1 MRKMS
6 RNPSAKSL
14 LQNKISNSKGS
25 FNPHTGKLAEE
36 ERGYDP
42 KEQQKKAAR
51 EAKAA
56 KAARQA
62 EKSASFSALR
72 SGGQP
77 VEVVQDTG
85 LVSSIRDYRKQ
96 RAKKVKTPVKGTIG
110 RKYDPEKGFTVQG
123 LTVRPERS
131 NAKDEKTRLYRTHD
145 NLLSAE
151 EIRKKYSYVAQDKEL
166 DYRTMRRAV
175 NNGMRAVGKT
185 LDTAKG
191 DYAELQRVGKLQAQL
206 QGRLRSAG
214 FTAGFFNSTG
224 GNVARIAAKGIKNEQ
239 ARKNWMDT
247 LNQLK
252 ETQEAHPTAGT
263 LGAAAG
269 EIAKYESLGKV
280 AEGLFLKGAS
290 ALGGRMAASTAPDIA
305 QKAAAKILLNPKN
318 AKAARVAA
326 GLLGQQAADTVVNTP
341 MTIAAGM
348 ADGKS
353 RKEIAKD
360 VGKQEAMDAAFN
372 MGLAALGAG
381 AKKAGQVFEQA
392 KAQRAQKAQNRFANT
407 VLENYGITDI
417 YSSSNV
423 VNGIVGKIKDTFL
436 STADNVRPILN
447 EETGLNIEVWKRGID
462 ETFRKGRYY
471 PALSD
476 EMKIAKIASVEHL
489 PELIRTGTVRAAE
502 KENFKNAASKTSFVY
517 LKNEIEID
525 GKEYLVT
532 MDIKKLSDN
541 SNRFYIHDIKIKEAT
556 SAQRDSIR
564 TGSPPSSGN
573 QLVAPMDSIPKAA
586 EGVKG
591 TDAAGEGIKKENV
604 LPGDVTSPSVTPE
617 NATAQFSANTVPKA
631 AEDVKGT
638 DAAGATANTARE
650 ETIQAAAQSM
660 AENRNVLAEKMT
672 PEEVKQLEE
681 RYFQLQNK
689 DWRKKELQRIANEA
703 NYELKDVTKA
713 NADFDREMN
722 EIGKIMAQQEAMQTK
737 ADLIAKARAD
747 IRDSFGITDEEGEKQ
762 IGEILQKAAQ
772 EGNLSKKERR
782 HLLALVEEKSR
793 KNTADE
799 VSAIFQRLRQTELL
813 IDTDTAAD
821 IAEIHKQRGQLKGKL
836 AKASIKRDGNISEVY
851 AGLSR
856 EFPFYF
862 PRSIESTT
870 GQFKQIYKIATAS
883 ELLQKGEKQQTRE
896 TLQRIL
902 QNLTDGMD
910 VHEAYKEITLA
921 DMDDFISNLAGQV
934 DYARASAEQVQG
946 WHKERYRLQKEL
958 EKENLEWKALNAE
971 LTQDEETLLQNAID
985 GKISAEGLKRLT
997 GDRYGMLEQRYESG
1011 KALADMD
1018 KKIGEYKQ
1026 FLSERRQRKAADAVG
1041 EITLATD
1048 GKKGW
1053 KDKALGLQYATETQE
1068 RNLYDIAPDRE
1079 TADRVI
1085 DTIFAPIH
1093 ENERKRVLMVND
1105 YAKKLNALGID
1116 TRKNISIQL
1125 PDVAES
1131 KISESTLIHWLGE
1144 KRYDLQEMKAE
1155 FGKSKAYRELAEQ
1168 IRRVENS
1175 LSEEQLGRI
1184 NKGIAELQQI
1194 LKEMWPMLNEA
1205 RIQEGYDPIGWIPN
1219 YFPHAKL
1226 NDPKDPLQK
1235 TASLFGID
1243 LTDMEL
1249 PMDIAGRTEDFK
1261 PRTQWSGNVL
1271 QRKGKATD
1279 YDAFRIFDQYI
1290 EGASNIIYH
1299 TEDIGNV
1306 RALSDHMRYSFS
1318 EESVRKQID
1327 EIYKNKSLSI
1337 EDRNKK
1343 IAEIYKQN
1351 AKNHK
1356 LQNYVQ
1362 NLDEYANQLAGK
1374 KSKLDRAA
1382 EALLGRKFYKAVTG
1396 ISNRVSGNMV
1406 AGNIGSALTNIIP
1419 ITQGLGRTRTTSQ
1432 LKGLGEALLYMKNGE
1447 MDDLTR
1453 MSTFLATR
1461 GGTERT
1467 YKNWL
1472 QRLETKGGKANPLQ
1486 WMEAADTFATQAVWR
1501 ARYHN
1506 NLKDGM
1512 GELAAIKEA
1521 DTFARNLFGGRSKGS
1536 MPTIFNSK
1544 VLKPLTM
1551 FQLEVNNQYRNL
1563 IKDIPHEEKTIY
1575 RKMRSYMGIVIGA
1588 YMFNDAYEKIT
1599 GRRSAFDP
1607 FGMANEA
1614 YGDATGE
1621 GMRNTWDILGDAIK
1635 GDGVQLTEKRE
1646 KKIPSAVIQGV
1657 TDELAD
1663 NTPFVGGLFFDGG
1676 RIPLKSA
1683 VPHPV
1688 KGAMHFADAMR
1699 GEERW
1704 GKALQEA
1711 NKEAISPLATYMMLP
1726 IAGGQVRKTV
1736 KGLDLM
1742 REGGS
1747 YTQTNKGEK
1756 LQFAVD
1762 QDKKTNWLQAALFG
1776 KWAVPEAQAHM
1787 EKNRTLSEKS
1797 TETYEKLR
1805 QAGAKNTT
1813 AFESI
1818 NKMNRE
1824 DKGRDKRRAIRSAPL
1839 SAEQKAILYRSI
1851 LSDKQK
1857 DKEILDYFSW
1867 TNSMGEVADYLMRAA
1882 DYKDNAAKKAAL
1894 QDAKISDDEKE
1905 YIYME
1910 KFVQKDSKEKERSKI
1925 RTLREAG
1932 IGMNDYLRIRM
1943 EYGQLYNEKG
1953 MKGKE
1958 KQYALVDLMN
1968 ELGLTAAQQAKVK
1981 ELFLFG
1987 GGYTTKW
1994 KI

>member
-1 MRKMS
+1 MTESERLRKEM
-6 RNPSAKSL
+6 
-14 LQNKISNSKGS
+14 
-25 FNPHTGKLAEE
+25 E
-36 ERGYDP
+36 ERGLLGTTG
-42 KEQQKKAAR
+42 KKVIVSAAQKKINERKGGTAKSRSAGSASASRATSKTTNSAKHVPDTNLFRGMQLTRPTAR
-51 EAKAA
+51 KTIAPAMGKDSAVLQRAKALSANKGLSGKEREKQIGQAQKELGRIRDKNLLASFLGNKEAKARISQVTKLQGELSKQQKRTA
-56 KAARQA
+56 FGAGFGQAAG
-62 EKSASFSALR
+62 LDIY
-72 SGGQP
+72 
-77 VEVVQDTG
+77 DTA
-85 LVSSIRDYRKQ
+85 VKKI
-96 RAKKVKTPVKGTIG
+96 AKKTGNT
-110 RKYDPEKGFTVQG
+110 
-123 LTVRPERS
+123 
-131 NAKDEKTRLYRTHD
+131 A
-145 NLLSAE
+145 LSKQMA
-151 EIRKKYSYVAQDKEL
+151 AQDKVRQEVKTANKKSYGRGEL
-166 DYRTMRRAV
+166 AGELTQAGILYGTAGAAAEKAALKGV
-175 NNGMRAVGKT
+175 GKLTGGKT
-185 LDTAKG
+185 L
-191 DYAELQRVGKLQAQL
+191 GK
-206 QGRLRSAG
+206 
-214 FTAGFFNSTG
+214 
-224 GNVARIAAKGIKNEQ
+224 
-239 ARKNWMDT
+239 
-247 LNQLK
+247 
-252 ETQEAHPTAGT
+252 AGT
-263 LGAAAG
+263 FAT
-269 EIAKYESLGKV
+269 
-280 AEGLFLKGAS
+280 
-290 ALGGRMAASTAPDIA
+290 RM
-305 QKAAAKILLNPKN
+305 
-318 AKAARVAA
+318 
-326 GLLGQQAADTVVNTP
+326 LGQQAADTAVNTP

-372 MGLAALGAG
+372 VGLGAIGAG
-381 AKKAGQVFEQA
+381 AKKAGQAFK
-392 KAQRAQKAQNRFANT
+392 KASKK
-407 VLENYGITDI
+407 G
-417 YSSSNV
+417 
-423 VNGIVGKIKDTFL
+423 
-436 STADNVRPILN
+436 PIA
-447 EETGLNIEVWKRGID
+447 GID
-462 ETFRKGRYY
+462 FEKMGYKM
-471 PALSD
+471 ADVDDGIL
-476 EMKIAKIASVEHL
+476 EHM
-489 PELIRTGTVRAAE
+489 E
-502 KENFKNAASKTSFVY
+502 Y
-517 LKNEIEID
+517 LKNNPTDKKID
-525 GKEYLVT
+525 YALSPVNERMAKDVSNLVGF
-532 MDIKKLSDN
+532 DISGYGNNLKPNAFDHVNKRHGADGIHDKSMANPKDIAKVQYILDNYDDVALDKKRAAGFTDSNGKLSQKVVFKKRIN
-541 SNRFYIHDIKIKEAT
+541 GTYYVVEAVPNT
-556 SAQRDSIR
+556 KKKRMEVIGTFMQK
-564 TGSPPSSGN
+564 
-573 QLVAPMDSIPKAA
+573 PK
-586 EGVKG
+586 
-591 TDAAGEGIKKENV
+591 TKKENV
-604 LPGDVTSPSVTPE
+604 LPGDVTSPSVTSK
-617 NATAQFSANTVPKA
+617 NATAQFSIDTIPKA

-660 AENRNVLAEKMT
+660 AENRNVLAKKMT

-689 DWRKKELQRIANEA
+689 DWRTKELQRIADEA

-722 EIGKIMAQQEAMQTK
+722 EIGRTLAQQEAMQTK

-821 IAEIHKQRGQLKGKL
+821 IAQIHKQRGQLKGKL
-836 AKASIKRDGNISEVY
+836 AKAFIKRDGNISEVY
-851 AGLSR
+851 AGLSK

-883 ELLQKGEKQQTRE
+883 EFLQKGEKQQTRE

-946 WHKERYRLQKEL
+946 WHNERYRLQKEL

-985 GKISAEGLKRLT
+985 GKISAEGLKRFT

-1018 KKIGEYKQ
+1018 KKIGGYKQ

-1085 DTIFAPIH
+1085 DAIFAPIH

-1144 KRYDLQEMKAE
+1144 KEFDLQEMKAE
-1155 FGKSKAYRELAEQ
+1155 FGESKAYRELAEQ
-1168 IRRVENS
+1168 IRRVKES
-1175 LSEEQLGRI
+1175 LWPEQLERI
-1184 NKGIAELQQI
+1184 NKGIAELRQ
-1194 LKEMWPMLNEA
+1194 LLEEMWPMLNEA
-1205 RIQEGYDPIGWIPN
+1205 RIKEGYDPIGYIPN

-1243 LTDMEL
+1243 LTDSEL

-1261 PRTQWSGNVL
+1261 PRTPWSGNVL

-1279 YDAFRIFDQYI
+1279 YDALRIFDQYI
-1290 EGASNIIYH
+1290 EGTSNIIYH
-1299 TEDIGNV
+1299 TDDISNV
-1306 RALSDHMRYSFS
+1306 RALSDYMRYSFS

-1337 EDRNKK
+1337 EDRDKK

-1351 AKNHK
+1351 AENHK

-1374 KSKLDRAA
+1374 KSSIDRAA
-1382 EALLGRKFYKAVTG
+1382 EKNIFGRKFYKAVNAVE
-1396 ISNRVSGNMV
+1396 NRVAGNMV

-1447 MDDLTR
+1447 MDELTKR
-1453 MSTFLATR
+1453 STFLATR

-1635 GDGVQLTEKRE
+1635 GDGVQLTEQRE

-1704 GKALQEA
+1704 GKALQEI

-1726 IAGGQVRKTV
+1726 IAGGQVNKTM
-1736 KGLDLM
+1736 KGLNMM
-1742 REGGS
+1742 RKGGS
-1747 YTQTNKGEK
+1747 YTQTNEGER

-1762 QDKKTNWLQAALFG
+1762 KDKKTNWAQALLFG
-1776 KWAVPEAQAHM
+1776 KWATDGGKAYMKDKGMMLGAKQ
-1787 EKNRTLSEKS
+1787 
-1797 TETYEKLR
+1797 TETYKKLVA
-1805 QAGAKNTT
+1805 AGAKNTL
-1813 AFESI
+1813 AFDEV
-1818 NKMNRE
+1818 NHV
-1824 DKGRDKRRAIRSAPL
+1824 RSAEKTSSKMTVL
-1839 SAEQKAILYRSI
+1839 RASLLNEEQKGILYYDMVAGDKEREVLDHFKDSGNRWRLAECMSRMSEFEQTAPKRETLKNAA
-1851 LSDKQK
+1851 LSD
-1857 DKEILDYFSW
+1857 E
-1867 TNSMGEVADYLMRAA
+1867 
-1882 DYKDNAAKKAAL
+1882 
-1894 QDAKISDDEKE
+1894 EKE
-1905 YIYME
+1905 YLYLYKIVY
-1910 KFVQKDSKEKERSKI
+1910 KDSREKEQGRI
-1925 RTLREAG
+1925 RTLRDAG
-1932 IGMNDYLRIRM
+1932 IGMNDYLKIRTK
-1943 EYGQLYNEKG
+1943 YGELYDYKDAEARMRQWLQEEGFSWQEQSVIKEQFIFWGMHPKKYKG
-1953 MKGKE
+1953 
-1958 KQYALVDLMN
+1958 
-1968 ELGLTAAQQAKVK
+1968 
-1981 ELFLFG
+1981 
-1987 GGYTTKW
+1987 
-1994 KI
+1994 

>member
-1 MRKMS
+1 MTESERLRKEM
-6 RNPSAKSL
+6 
-14 LQNKISNSKGS
+14 
-25 FNPHTGKLAEE
+25 E
-36 ERGYDP
+36 ERGLLGTTG
-42 KEQQKKAAR
+42 KKVIVSAAQKKINERKGGTAKSRSAGSSSTGTAR
-51 EAKAA
+51 SRRDEIV
-56 KAARQA
+56 R
-62 EKSASFSALR
+62 
-72 SGGQP
+72 
-77 VEVVQDTG
+77 DTG

-96 RAKKVKTPVKGTIG
+96 QAKKVKTPVKGKIG

-131 NAKDEKTRLYRTHD
+131 NAKNEKTRLYQTYD
-145 NLLSAE
+145 NLLDE
-151 EIRKKYSYVAQDKEL
+151 KEIRKKYNYALKDKNTDE
-166 DYRTMRRAV
+166 
-175 NNGMRAVGKT
+175 K
-185 LDTAKG
+185 AKG
-191 DYAELQRVGKLQAQL
+191 LAVRALLSLPGADYAEVQRLSKLKMQREAK
-206 QGRLRSAG
+206 RSSAG
-214 FTAGFFNSTG
+214 FAAGFVNSTG
-224 GNVARIAAKGIKNEQ
+224 GNVAKIAAKGIKNEQ

-247 LNQLK
+247 LNQMQ
-252 ETQEAHPTAGT
+252 ETQAAHPTAGT
-263 LGAAAG
+263 LGAITGEFAKAGAGYMTIGKAA
-269 EIAKYESLGKV
+269 EEAT
-280 AEGLFLKGAS
+280 LKGAS
-290 ALGGRMAASTAPDIA
+290 ALGRKMTASTAPDIA

-326 GLLGQQAADTVVNTP
+326 GLLGQQAADTMVNTP

-360 VGKQEAMDAAFN
+360 IGKQEATDAAFN

-381 AKKAGQVFEQA
+381 AKKVGE
-392 KAQRAQKAQNRFANT
+392 
-407 VLENYGITDI
+407 VLEPRLATKRIPKQIEKSMTGKMKPNEYIELGKTPEILKKYGMIEGEMLMPQGVVPKVAYPAEYRQALAKGTGMSENQIKKIQGHDLGFEVIRQIPEKMRNPMAILKSNTQEGSIVVLTDMVDKYNQPI
-417 YSSSNV
+417 IVPIKVAKDGTTEIGNV
-423 VNGIVGKIKDTFL
+423 VPSMYG
-436 STADNVRPILN
+436 
-447 EETGLNIEVWKRGID
+447 
-462 ETFRKGRYY
+462 RKGFCSFMEEQEKKGNILFMDKERIRNSS
-471 PALSD
+471 LNSG
-476 EMKIAKIASVEHL
+476 VQF
-489 PELIRTGTVRAAE
+489 PES
-502 KENFKNAASKTSFVY
+502 FNADA
-517 LKNEIEID
+517 D
-525 GKEYLVT
+525 
-532 MDIKKLSDN
+532 
-541 SNRFYIHDIKIKEAT
+541 
-556 SAQRDSIR
+556 
-564 TGSPPSSGN
+564 
-573 QLVAPMDSIPKAA
+573 PM
-586 EGVKG
+586 
-591 TDAAGEGIKKENV
+591 
-604 LPGDVTSPSVTPE
+604 L
-617 NATAQFSANTVPKA
+617 QA
-631 AEDVKGT
+631 AEDVKGA

-689 DWRKKELQRIANEA
+689 DWRTKELQRIADEA

-722 EIGKIMAQQEAMQTK
+722 EIGRTLAQQEAMQTK

-747 IRDSFGITDEEGEKQ
+747 IRNSFGITDEEGEKQ

-821 IAEIHKQRGQLKGKL
+821 IAQIHKQRGQLKEKL

-851 AGLSR
+851 AGLSK

-946 WHKERYRLQKEL
+946 WHNERYRLQKEL

-985 GKISAEGLKRLT
+985 GKISAEGLKRFT

-1011 KALADMD
+1011 KALAEMD
-1018 KKIGEYKQ
+1018 KKIGGYKK

-1068 RNLYDIAPDRE
+1068 RNL
-1079 TADRVI
+1079 ADRVI

-1093 ENERKRVLMVND
+1093 ENERKRVLMIND

-1116 TRKNISIQL
+1116 TRKNIPIQL

-1131 KISESTLIHWLGE
+1131 KTSESTLIHWLGE
-1144 KRYDLQEMKAE
+1144 KEFDLQEMKAE
-1155 FGKSKAYRELAEQ
+1155 FGKSKAYQELAEQ
-1168 IRRVENS
+1168 IGMVKES
-1175 LSEEQLGRI
+1175 LRPEQMERI
-1184 NKGIAELQQI
+1184 NKGIAELRQ
-1194 LKEMWPMLNEA
+1194 LYKELWPMLNEA
-1205 RIQEGYDPIGWIPN
+1205 RIKEGYDPIGYIQN
-1219 YFPHAKL
+1219 YFPHAKF

-1243 LTDMEL
+1243 LTDSEL

-1279 YDAFRIFDQYI
+1279 YDALRIFDQYI
-1290 EGASNIIYH
+1290 EGVSNIVHH

-1306 RALSDHMRYSFS
+1306 RALSDYMRYSFS
-1318 EESVRKQID
+1318 EESVKKQID
-1327 EIYKNKSLSI
+1327 AIYKNKSLSI
-1337 EDRNKK
+1337 EERNKE

-1351 AKNHK
+1351 AENHK

-1362 NLDEYANQLAGK
+1362 NLDEYANLLAGK
-1374 KSKLDRAA
+1374 KSSIDRSV
-1382 EALLGRKFYKAVTG
+1382 EKTLLGRKYYKAVTG
-1396 ISNRVSGNMV
+1396 ISNRVAGNMV

-1447 MDDLTR
+1447 MDELTKR
-1453 MSTFLATR
+1453 SSFLATR

-1472 QRLETKGGKANPLQ
+1472 QRLETAGGKVNPLQ
-1486 WMEAADTFATQAVWR
+1486 WMEAADTFSTQAVWR
-1501 ARYHN
+1501 ARYYD

-1512 GELAAIKEA
+1512 GQAAAIKEA
-1521 DTFARNLFGGRSKGS
+1521 DTFARNLFAGRSKGS

-1544 VLKPLTM
+1544 ALKPLTM
-1551 FQLEVNNQYRNL
+1551 FQLEVNNSYRNL

-1588 YMFNDAYEKIT
+1588 YMFNDLYEKLT

-1621 GMRNTWDILGDAIK
+1621 SMRNTWDILGDAIS
-1635 GDGVQLTEKRE
+1635 GNGLELTEKRE
-1646 KKIPSAVIQGV
+1646 KKAPSAVIQGV
-1657 TDELAD
+1657 ADELAD
-1663 NTPFVGGLFFDGG
+1663 NTPFVGGLFFGGG

-1683 VPHPV
+1683 APHPI
-1688 KGAMHFADAMR
+1688 KAGKHFADAMR

-1704 GKALQEA
+1704 GKALQEI
-1711 NKEAISPLATYMMLP
+1711 NKEAISPIATYMMLP
-1726 IAGGQVRKTV
+1726 VAGGQVNKTI
-1736 KGLDLM
+1736 KGLNMM
-1742 REGGS
+1742 RRGGS
-1747 YTQTNKGEK
+1747 YTQTNKGEQ

-1762 QDKKTNWLQAALFG
+1762 QDKKTNWAQALLFG
-1776 KWAVPEAQAHM
+1776 KWATDGGKAYM
-1787 EKNRTLSEKS
+1787 KDKSMKLGEKQ
-1797 TETYEKLR
+1797 TETYKKLVA
-1805 QAGAKNTT
+1805 AGAKNTL
-1813 AFESI
+1813 AFDEVNHVRSGEKKSS
-1818 NKMNRE
+1818 KMTVL
-1824 DKGRDKRRAIRSAPL
+1824 RASL
-1839 SAEQKAILYRSI
+1839 LNEEQKGILYYDMVAGDKEREVLDHFKDSGNRWRLADCMSRMGEFEQI
-1851 LSDKQK
+1851 APKRETLKNAALSD
-1857 DKEILDYFSW
+1857 E
-1867 TNSMGEVADYLMRAA
+1867 
-1882 DYKDNAAKKAAL
+1882 
-1894 QDAKISDDEKE
+1894 EKE
-1905 YIYME
+1905 YLYLYKTVDKDSIE
-1910 KFVQKDSKEKERSKI
+1910 KERNRIRALSAAGLGMDAYLSVKNKLQELNDSDMKSKEKKWAFVNWMYES
-1925 RTLREAG
+1925 G
-1932 IGMNDYLRIRM
+1932 YSN
-1943 EYGQLYNEKG
+1943 
-1953 MKGKE
+1953 
-1958 KQYALVDLMN
+1958 
-1968 ELGLTAAQQAKVK
+1968 AQVQAVK
-1981 ELFLFG
+1981 DNFAFS
-1987 GGYTTKW
+1987 GGYTVKW
-1994 KI
+1994 

>member
-1 MRKMS
+1 MTESERLRKEM
-6 RNPSAKSL
+6 
-14 LQNKISNSKGS
+14 
-25 FNPHTGKLAEE
+25 E
-36 ERGYDP
+36 ERGLLGTTGKKVIVSAAQ
-42 KEQQKKAAR
+42 KEINEKKGGT
-51 EAKAA
+51 AKS
-56 KAARQA
+56 RSG
-62 EKSASFSALR
+62 SASTGTAR
-72 SGGQP
+72 SRRDEI
-77 VEVVQDTG
+77 VRDTG

-96 RAKKVKTPVKGTIG
+96 QAKKVKTPVKGKIG

-131 NAKDEKTRLYRTHD
+131 NAKNEKTRLYQTYD
-145 NLLSAE
+145 NLLDE
-151 EIRKKYSYVAQDKEL
+151 KEIRKKYNYVLKDKNTDEKAK
-166 DYRTMRRAV
+166 RRAV
-175 NNGMRAVGKT
+175 RALLNPSQT
-185 LDTAKG
+185 
-191 DYAELQRVGKLQAQL
+191 DYATYKKVAERQMELQKQKSG
-206 QGRLRSAG
+206 AG
-214 FTAGFFNSTG
+214 FAAGFMDSTG
-224 GNVARIAAKGIKNEQ
+224 GNVAKIAAKGIKNEQ

-247 LNQLK
+247 LNQMQ
-252 ETQEAHPTAGT
+252 ETQAAHPTAGT
-263 LGAAAG
+263 LGAVTGEFAKAG
-269 EIAKYESLGKV
+269 AGYATFGKV
-280 AEGLFLKGAS
+280 AEKAVLKGAS
-290 ALGGRMAASTAPDIA
+290 ALGGRMLASTAPDIA
-305 QKAAAKILLNPKN
+305 QQAAAKILLNPKN

-360 VGKQEAMDAAFN
+360 IGKQEATDAAFN
-372 MGLAALGAG
+372 VGLAALGAG
-381 AKKAGQVFEQA
+381 AKKVGDVLEPRLAAKRISKQIEKSMTGQLPSSDYIKLGKTPEILKKYGMIEGEMLMPQGVVPKVAYPAGYRQALAKGTGMSENQIKKIQGHDLGFEVIRQIPEKMRNPIA
-392 KAQRAQKAQNRFANT
+392 ILKSDTQEGSIVVLTDMVDKYNQPIIVPIKVDQKGYSEFASVIPSMYGRKGFTEFMEKQGKKGNILYWNKKKNLQHFPGNGVQFPEPYSDADPMLRIAQRK
-407 VLENYGITDI
+407 
-417 YSSSNV
+417 
-423 VNGIVGKIKDTFL
+423 GIVN
-436 STADNVRPILN
+436 A
-447 EETGLNIEVWKRGID
+447 EELKNIQ
-462 ETFRKGRYY
+462 KGHK
-471 PALSD
+471 LQ
-476 EMKIAKIASVEHL
+476 
-489 PELIRTGTVRAAE
+489 AAE
-502 KENFKNAASKTSFVY
+502 
-517 LKNEIEID
+517 
-525 GKEYLVT
+525 
-532 MDIKKLSDN
+532 DIKK
-541 SNRFYIHDIKIKEAT
+541 A
-556 SAQRDSIR
+556 
-564 TGSPPSSGN
+564 
-573 QLVAPMDSIPKAA
+573 
-586 EGVKG
+586 
-591 TDAAGEGIKKENV
+591 
-604 LPGDVTSPSVTPE
+604 
-617 NATAQFSANTVPKA
+617 
-631 AEDVKGT
+631 
-638 DAAGATANTARE
+638 DAAGATLNTARE

-689 DWRKKELQRIANEA
+689 DWRTKELQRIADEA

-722 EIGKIMAQQEAMQTK
+722 EIGRTLAQQEAMQTK

-821 IAEIHKQRGQLKGKL
+821 IAQIHKQRGQLKGKL

-851 AGLSR
+851 AGLSK

-985 GKISAEGLKRLT
+985 GKLSAEGLKRLT

-1011 KALADMD
+1011 KALADME
-1018 KKIGEYKQ
+1018 KKIGGYKQ

-1085 DTIFAPIH
+1085 DAFFAPIH
-1093 ENERKRVLMVND
+1093 ENERKRVLMVNE

-1116 TRKNISIQL
+1116 TRKNIHIQL

-1144 KRYDLQEMKAE
+1144 KEFDLQEMKAE
-1155 FGKSKAYRELAEQ
+1155 FGKSKAYQELAEQ
-1168 IRRVENS
+1168 IGRVKES
-1175 LSEEQLGRI
+1175 LRPEQMERI
-1184 NKGIAELQQI
+1184 NKGIAELRQ
-1194 LKEMWPMLNEA
+1194 LYKELWPMLNEA
-1205 RIQEGYDPIGWIPN
+1205 RIKEGYDPIGYIPN
-1219 YFPHAKL
+1219 YFPHARF

-1243 LTDMEL
+1243 LTDSEL

-1261 PRTQWSGNVL
+1261 PRTPWSGNVL

-1279 YDAFRIFDQYI
+1279 YDALRIFDQYI
-1290 EGASNIIYH
+1290 EGVSNIVHH

-1306 RALSDHMRYSFS
+1306 RALSDYMRYSFS
-1318 EESVRKQID
+1318 EESVKKQID

-1351 AKNHK
+1351 AENHK

-1374 KSKLDRAA
+1374 KSSIDRSV
-1382 EALLGRKFYKAVTG
+1382 EKTLLGRKYYKAVTG
-1396 ISNRVSGNMV
+1396 ISNRVAGNMV

-1447 MDDLTR
+1447 MDELTKR
-1453 MSTFLATR
+1453 SSFLATR

-1472 QRLETKGGKANPLQ
+1472 QRLETAGGKVNPLQ
-1486 WMEAADTFATQAVWR
+1486 WMEAADTFSTQAVWR
-1501 ARYHN
+1501 ARYYD

-1512 GELAAIKEA
+1512 GQAAAIKEA
-1521 DTFARNLFGGRSKGS
+1521 DTFARNLFAGRSKGS

-1544 VLKPLTM
+1544 ALKPLTM
-1551 FQLEVNNQYRNL
+1551 FQLEVNNSYRNL

-1588 YMFNDAYEKIT
+1588 YMFNDLYEKLT

-1614 YGDATGE
+1614 FGNATGE
-1621 GMRNTWDILGDAIK
+1621 SMRNTWDILGDAIS
-1635 GDGVQLTEKRE
+1635 GNGLELTEQRE
-1646 KKIPSAVIQGV
+1646 KKAPSAVIQGV
-1657 TDELAD
+1657 ADELAD
-1663 NTPFVGGLFFDGG
+1663 NTPFVGGLFFGGG

-1683 VPHPV
+1683 APHPI
-1688 KGAMHFADAMR
+1688 KAGKHFADAMR

-1704 GKALQEA
+1704 GKALQEI

-1726 IAGGQVRKTV
+1726 IAGGQVNKTI
-1736 KGLDLM
+1736 KGLNMM
-1742 REGGS
+1742 RKGGS
-1747 YTQTNKGEK
+1747 YTQTNKGEQ

-1762 QDKKTNWLQAALFG
+1762 KDKKANWAQALLFG
-1776 KWAVPEAQAHM
+1776 KWATDGGKAYM
-1787 EKNRTLSEKS
+1787 KDKSMKLGEKQ
-1797 TETYEKLR
+1797 TETYKKLVA
-1805 QAGAKNTT
+1805 AGAKNTL
-1813 AFESI
+1813 AFDEVNHVRSGEKKSS
-1818 NKMNRE
+1818 KMTVL
-1824 DKGRDKRRAIRSAPL
+1824 RASL
-1839 SAEQKAILYRSI
+1839 LNEEQKGILYYDMVAGDKEREVLDHFKDSGNRWRLADCMSRMGEFEQI
-1851 LSDKQK
+1851 APKRETLKNAALSD
-1857 DKEILDYFSW
+1857 E
-1867 TNSMGEVADYLMRAA
+1867 
-1882 DYKDNAAKKAAL
+1882 
-1894 QDAKISDDEKE
+1894 EKE
-1905 YIYME
+1905 YLYLYRTVNKDSIE
-1910 KFVQKDSKEKERSKI
+1910 KERNRIRAFSAAGLGMDAYLSVKNKLQELNDSDMKSKEK
-1925 RTLREAG
+1925 
-1932 IGMNDYLRIRM
+1932 
-1943 EYGQLYNEKG
+1943 
-1953 MKGKE
+1953 
-1958 KQYALVDLMN
+1958 KQAFVHWMYESGYSN
-1968 ELGLTAAQQAKVK
+1968 AQVQTVK
-1981 ELFLFG
+1981 DNFAFS
-1987 GGYTTKW
+1987 GGYTVKW
-1994 KI
+1994 

>member
-1 MRKMS
+1 MTESERLRKEM
-6 RNPSAKSL
+6 
-14 LQNKISNSKGS
+14 
-25 FNPHTGKLAEE
+25 E
-36 ERGYDP
+36 ERGLLGTTGKKVIVSAAQKKINERKGGTAKSRSAGSASASRTTSKTTNSAKRVPDTNLFRGMQLTRPTARKTIAPAMGKDSAVLQRAKALSANKGLSGKEREKQIGQAQKELGRIRDKNLLASFLGNKEAKARISQITKLQGELSKQQKRTAFGAGFGQAAGLDIYDTAV
-42 KEQQKKAAR
+42 KKAA
-51 EAKAA
+51 K
-56 KAARQA
+56 KTGNT
-62 EKSASFSALR
+62 AL
-72 SGGQP
+72 S
-77 VEVVQDTG
+77 
-85 LVSSIRDYRKQ
+85 KQ
-96 RAKKVKTPVKGTIG
+96 MA
-110 RKYDPEKGFTVQG
+110 
-123 LTVRPERS
+123 
-131 NAKDEKTRLYRTHD
+131 
-145 NLLSAE
+145 
-151 EIRKKYSYVAQDKEL
+151 AQDKVRQEVKAANKKSYGRGEL
-166 DYRTMRRAV
+166 AGELTQAGILYGTAGAAAEKAALKGV
-175 NNGMRAVGKT
+175 GKLTGGKT
-185 LDTAKG
+185 L
-191 DYAELQRVGKLQAQL
+191 GK
-206 QGRLRSAG
+206 
-214 FTAGFFNSTG
+214 
-224 GNVARIAAKGIKNEQ
+224 
-239 ARKNWMDT
+239 
-247 LNQLK
+247 
-252 ETQEAHPTAGT
+252 AGT
-263 LGAAAG
+263 FAT
-269 EIAKYESLGKV
+269 
-280 AEGLFLKGAS
+280 
-290 ALGGRMAASTAPDIA
+290 RM
-305 QKAAAKILLNPKN
+305 
-318 AKAARVAA
+318 
-326 GLLGQQAADTVVNTP
+326 LGQQAADTAVNTP

-353 RKEIAKD
+353 RREIAKD
-360 VGKQEAMDAAFN
+360 IGKQEATDAAFN
-372 MGLAALGAG
+372 VGLAALGAG
-381 AKKAGQVFEQA
+381 AKKAGQAFE
-392 KAQRAQKAQNRFANT
+392 KASKK
-407 VLENYGITDI
+407 G
-417 YSSSNV
+417 
-423 VNGIVGKIKDTFL
+423 
-436 STADNVRPILN
+436 PIA
-447 EETGLNIEVWKRGID
+447 GID
-462 ETFRKGRYY
+462 FEKMGYKM
-471 PALSD
+471 ADVDDGIL
-476 EMKIAKIASVEHL
+476 EHM
-489 PELIRTGTVRAAE
+489 E
-502 KENFKNAASKTSFVY
+502 Y
-517 LKNEIEID
+517 LKNNPTDKKID
-525 GKEYLVT
+525 YALSPVNERMAKDVSNLVGF
-532 MDIKKLSDN
+532 DISGYGNNLKPNAFDHVNKRHGADGIHDKSMANPKDIAKVQYILDNYDDVALDKKRAAGFTDSNGKLSQKVVFKKRIN
-541 SNRFYIHDIKIKEAT
+541 GTYYVVEAVPNT
-556 SAQRDSIR
+556 KKKRMEVIGTFMQK
-564 TGSPPSSGN
+564 
-573 QLVAPMDSIPKAA
+573 PK
-586 EGVKG
+586 
-591 TDAAGEGIKKENV
+591 TKKENV
-604 LPGDVTSPSVTPE
+604 LPGDVTSPSVTSK
-617 NATAQFSANTVPKA
+617 NATAQFSIDTIPKA

-650 ETIQAAAQSM
+650 ETIQAAAESM

-689 DWRKKELQRIANEA
+689 DWRTKELQRIADEA

-722 EIGKIMAQQEAMQTK
+722 EIGRTLAQQEAMQTK

-821 IAEIHKQRGQLKGKL
+821 IAQIHKQRGQLKGKL

-851 AGLSR
+851 AGLSK

-946 WHKERYRLQKEL
+946 WHNERYRLQKEL

-985 GKISAEGLKRLT
+985 GKISAEGLKRFT

-1018 KKIGEYKQ
+1018 KKIGGYKQ

-1085 DTIFAPIH
+1085 DAIFAPIH

-1144 KRYDLQEMKAE
+1144 KEFDLQEMKAE
-1155 FGKSKAYRELAEQ
+1155 FGESKAYRELAEQ
-1168 IRRVENS
+1168 IRRVKES
-1175 LSEEQLGRI
+1175 LWPEQLERI
-1184 NKGIAELQQI
+1184 NKGIAELRQ
-1194 LKEMWPMLNEA
+1194 LLEEMWPMLNEA
-1205 RIQEGYDPIGWIPN
+1205 RIKEGYDPIGYIPN

-1243 LTDMEL
+1243 LTDSEL

-1261 PRTQWSGNVL
+1261 PRTPWSGNVL

-1279 YDAFRIFDQYI
+1279 YDALRIFDQYI
-1290 EGASNIIYH
+1290 EGTSNIIYH
-1299 TEDIGNV
+1299 TDDISNV
-1306 RALSDHMRYSFS
+1306 RALSDYMRYSFS

-1337 EDRNKK
+1337 EDRDKK

-1351 AKNHK
+1351 AENHK

-1374 KSKLDRAA
+1374 KSSIDRAA
-1382 EALLGRKFYKAVTG
+1382 EKNIFGRKFYKAVNAVE
-1396 ISNRVSGNMV
+1396 NRVAGNMV

-1447 MDDLTR
+1447 MDELTKR
-1453 MSTFLATR
+1453 STFLATR

-1588 YMFNDAYEKIT
+1588 YMFNDAYEKLT

-1635 GDGVQLTEKRE
+1635 GDGVQLTEQRE

-1704 GKALQEA
+1704 GKALQEI

-1726 IAGGQVRKTV
+1726 IAGGQVNKTM
-1736 KGLDLM
+1736 KGLNMM
-1742 REGGS
+1742 RKGGS
-1747 YTQTNKGEK
+1747 YTQTNEGER

-1762 QDKKTNWLQAALFG
+1762 KDKKTNWAQALLFG
-1776 KWAVPEAQAHM
+1776 KWATDGGKAYMKDKGMMLGAKQ
-1787 EKNRTLSEKS
+1787 
-1797 TETYEKLR
+1797 TETYKKLVA
-1805 QAGAKNTT
+1805 AGAKNTL
-1813 AFESI
+1813 AFDEV
-1818 NKMNRE
+1818 NHV
-1824 DKGRDKRRAIRSAPL
+1824 RSAEKTSSKMTVL
-1839 SAEQKAILYRSI
+1839 RASLLNEEQKGILYYDMVAGDKEREVLDHFKDSGNRWRLAECMSRMSEFEQTAPKRETLKNAA
-1851 LSDKQK
+1851 LSD
-1857 DKEILDYFSW
+1857 E
-1867 TNSMGEVADYLMRAA
+1867 
-1882 DYKDNAAKKAAL
+1882 
-1894 QDAKISDDEKE
+1894 EKE
-1905 YIYME
+1905 YLYLYKIVY
-1910 KFVQKDSKEKERSKI
+1910 KDSREKEQGRI
-1925 RTLREAG
+1925 RTLRDAG
-1932 IGMNDYLRIRM
+1932 IGMNDYLKIRTK
-1943 EYGQLYNEKG
+1943 YGELYDYKDAEARMRQWLQEEGFSWQEQSVIKEQFIFWGMHPKKYKG
-1953 MKGKE
+1953 
-1958 KQYALVDLMN
+1958 
-1968 ELGLTAAQQAKVK
+1968 
-1981 ELFLFG
+1981 
-1987 GGYTTKW
+1987 
-1994 KI
+1994 

>member
-1 MRKMS
+1 MTESERLRKEM
-6 RNPSAKSL
+6 
-14 LQNKISNSKGS
+14 
-25 FNPHTGKLAEE
+25 E
-36 ERGYDP
+36 ERGLLGTTG
-42 KEQQKKAAR
+42 KKVIVSAAQKKIN
-51 EAKAA
+51 EKKGGTAKS
-56 KAARQA
+56 RSG
-62 EKSASFSALR
+62 SASTGTAR
-72 SGGQP
+72 SRRDEI
-77 VEVVQDTG
+77 VRDTG

-96 RAKKVKTPVKGTIG
+96 QAKKVKTPVKGTIG

-131 NAKDEKTRLYRTHD
+131 NAKNEKTRLYQTYD
-145 NLLSAE
+145 NLLDE
-151 EIRKKYSYVAQDKEL
+151 KEIRKKYSYVAQDKEL

-191 DYAELQRVGKLQAQL
+191 DYAELQKVAKLQAQL
-206 QGRLRSAG
+206 QGRLRSASFVSG
-214 FTAGFFNSTG
+214 LFEGMAKDSTDAAVKLI
-224 GNVARIAAKGIKNEQ
+224 GNDALTKQNEAMQELFKQTQSNHKG
-239 ARKNWMDT
+239 M
-247 LNQLK
+247 
-252 ETQEAHPTAGT
+252 
-263 LGAAAG
+263 AAAG
-269 EIAKYESLGKV
+269 RLTGEFAKAGAGYMTIGKA
-280 AEGLFLKGAS
+280 AEEATLKGMG
-290 ALGGRMAASTAPDIA
+290 ALGRRMTASTAPDIA
-305 QKAAAKILLNPKN
+305 QQAAAKILLNPKN

-341 MTIAAGM
+341 MTIAAGV

-360 VGKQEAMDAAFN
+360 IGKQEATDAAFN
-372 MGLAALGAG
+372 VGLAALGAG
-381 AKKAGQVFEQA
+381 AKKVGQVLEQA

-436 STADNVRPILN
+436 STTDNVRPILN

-462 ETFRKGRYY
+462 ETFRKGKYY

-573 QLVAPMDSIPKAA
+573 QLVAPTDSIPKTA
-586 EGVKG
+586 EG
-591 TDAAGEGIKKENV
+591 
-604 LPGDVTSPSVTPE
+604 
-617 NATAQFSANTVPKA
+617 
-631 AEDVKGT
+631 VKGT

-660 AENRNVLAEKMT
+660 AENRNLLAKKMT

-689 DWRKKELQRIANEA
+689 DWRTKELQRIADEA

-722 EIGKIMAQQEAMQTK
+722 EIGRTLAQQEAMQTK

-821 IAEIHKQRGQLKGKL
+821 IAQIHKQRGQLKGKL

-851 AGLSR
+851 AGLSK

-985 GKISAEGLKRLT
+985 GKLSAEGLKRLT

-1011 KALADMD
+1011 KALADME
-1018 KKIGEYKQ
+1018 KKIGGYKQ

-1085 DTIFAPIH
+1085 DAFFAPIH
-1093 ENERKRVLMVND
+1093 ENERKRVLMVNE

-1116 TRKNISIQL
+1116 TRKNIHIQL

-1144 KRYDLQEMKAE
+1144 KEFDLQEMKAE
-1155 FGKSKAYRELAEQ
+1155 FGKSKAYQELAEQ
-1168 IRRVENS
+1168 IGRVKES
-1175 LSEEQLGRI
+1175 LSEEQLWRI
-1184 NKGIAELQQI
+1184 NEGITELRQ
-1194 LKEMWPMLNEA
+1194 LYKELWPMLNEA
-1205 RIQEGYDPIGWIPN
+1205 RIKEGYDPIGYIQN
-1219 YFPHAKL
+1219 YFPHAKF

-1243 LTDMEL
+1243 LTDSEL

-1279 YDAFRIFDQYI
+1279 YDALRIFDQYI
-1290 EGASNIIYH
+1290 EGVSNIVHH
-1299 TEDIGNV
+1299 TEDIGNI

-1318 EESVRKQID
+1318 EENIKKQID

-1337 EDRNKK
+1337 EKRNEEIAK
-1343 IAEIYKQN
+1343 IYAQN
-1351 AKNHK
+1351 AENHK

-1362 NLDEYANQLAGK
+1362 NLDEYANLLAGK
-1374 KSKLDRAA
+1374 KSSIDRSV
-1382 EALLGRKFYKAVTG
+1382 EKTLLGRKYYKAVTG
-1396 ISNRVSGNMV
+1396 ISNRVAGNMV

-1447 MDDLTR
+1447 MDELTKR
-1453 MSTFLATR
+1453 SAFLATR

-1472 QRLETKGGKANPLQ
+1472 QRLETAGGNLNPLQ

-1501 ARYHN
+1501 ARYYD

-1512 GELAAIKEA
+1512 GQAAAIKEA
-1521 DTFARNLFGGRSKGS
+1521 DTFARNLFAGRSKGA
-1536 MPTIFNSK
+1536 MPTIFSSK
-1544 VLKPLTM
+1544 ALKPLTM
-1551 FQLEVNNQYRNL
+1551 FQLEVNNGYRNL

-1588 YMFNDAYEKIT
+1588 YMFNDLYEKLT

-1621 GMRNTWDILGDAIK
+1621 SMRNTWDILGDAIS
-1635 GDGVQLTEKRE
+1635 GNGLELTEKRE
-1646 KKIPSAVIQGV
+1646 KKAPSAVIQGV

-1663 NTPFVGGLFFDGG
+1663 NTPFVGGLFFGGG

-1683 VPHPV
+1683 VPHPI
-1688 KGAMHFADAMR
+1688 KAGKHIADAMR

-1711 NKEAISPLATYMMLP
+1711 NKEAVSPIATYTMLP
-1726 IAGGQVRKTV
+1726 VAGGQVNKTI
-1736 KGLDLM
+1736 KGLNMM
-1742 REGGS
+1742 RKGGS
-1747 YTQTNKGEK
+1747 YTQTNKGEQ

-1762 QDKKTNWLQAALFG
+1762 KDKKTNWAQAALFG

-1851 LSDKQK
+1851 LKDDQK
-1857 DKEILDYFSW
+1857 DKEILDYFKW

-1910 KFVQKDSKEKERSKI
+1910 KFVQDESREKEQSRI
-1925 RTLREAG
+1925 RALREAG
-1932 IGMNDYLRIRM
+1932 IGMNDYLKIRM
-1943 EYGQLYNEKG
+1943 KYGQIYDYKDAEARMRQWSQEEGFSWQEQSVIKEQFIFWGMHPKKYKG
-1953 MKGKE
+1953 
-1958 KQYALVDLMN
+1958 
-1968 ELGLTAAQQAKVK
+1968 
-1981 ELFLFG
+1981 
-1987 GGYTTKW
+1987 
-1994 KI
+1994 

>member
-6 RNPSAKSL
+6 RNASARSL

-56 KAARQA
+56 KEARRA
-62 EKSASFSALR
+62 EKSASSLR
-72 SGGQP
+72 SGGP
-77 VEVVQDTG
+77 SVEVVRDTG
-85 LVSSIRDYRKQ
+85 LVSSIRDYRKRQ
-96 RAKKVKTPVKGTIG
+96 AKKVKTPVKGKIG

-131 NAKDEKTRLYRTHD
+131 NAKNEKTRLYQTYD
-145 NLLSAE
+145 NLLDE
-151 EIRKKYSYVAQDKEL
+151 KEIKKKYNYALKDKSTGEKTK
-166 DYRTMRRAV
+166 DYAARALLSLP
-175 NNGMRAVGKT
+175 GA
-185 LDTAKG
+185 
-191 DYAELQRVGKLQAQL
+191 DYAEVQRLSKLKMQREAK
-206 QGRLRSAG
+206 RSGAG
-214 FTAGFFNSTG
+214 FAAGFVNSTG

-263 LGAAAG
+263 LGAVTGEFAKAGAGYMTIGKAAEKAALKG
-269 EIAKYESLGKV
+269 MSKLSGGKALGK
-280 AEGLFLKGAS
+280 AGTFAT
-290 ALGGRMAASTAPDIA
+290 RM
-305 QKAAAKILLNPKN
+305 
-318 AKAARVAA
+318 
-326 GLLGQQAADTVVNTP
+326 LGQQAADTAVNTP
-341 MTIAAGM
+341 LTIAAGM

-381 AKKAGQVFEQA
+381 AKKAGE
-392 KAQRAQKAQNRFANT
+392 
-407 VLENYGITDI
+407 VLEPKLAMRREKALQKKGI
-417 YSSSNV
+417 
-423 VNGIVGKIKDTFL
+423 GK
-436 STADNVRPILN
+436 
-447 EETGLNIEVWKRGID
+447 
-462 ETFRKGRYY
+462 
-471 PALSD
+471 
-476 EMKIAKIASVEHL
+476 
-489 PELIRTGTVRAAE
+489 
-502 KENFKNAASKTSFVY
+502 
-517 LKNEIEID
+517 
-525 GKEYLVT
+525 
-532 MDIKKLSDN
+532 
-541 SNRFYIHDIKIKEAT
+541 
-556 SAQRDSIR
+556 
-564 TGSPPSSGN
+564 
-573 QLVAPMDSIPKAA
+573 
-586 EGVKG
+586 
-591 TDAAGEGIKKENV
+591 AGEKIKKENV

-617 NATAQFSANTVPKA
+617 NATAQFSANTVPKT
-631 AEDVKGT
+631 AEGVKRT
-638 DAAGATANTARE
+638 DAAGATLHTARE

-689 DWRKKELQRIANEA
+689 DWRTKELQRIADEA

-722 EIGKIMAQQEAMQTK
+722 EIGRTLAQQEAMQTK

-821 IAEIHKQRGQLKGKL
+821 IAQIHKQRGQLKGKL

-851 AGLSR
+851 AGLSK

-883 ELLQKGEKQQTRE
+883 EFLQKGEKQQTRE

-946 WHKERYRLQKEL
+946 WHNERYRLQKEL

-985 GKISAEGLKRLT
+985 GKISAEGLKRLA

-1018 KKIGEYKQ
+1018 KKIGGYKQ

-1085 DTIFAPIH
+1085 DAIFAPIH

-1144 KRYDLQEMKAE
+1144 KEFDLQEMKAE
-1155 FGKSKAYRELAEQ
+1155 FGESKAYRELAEQ
-1168 IRRVENS
+1168 IRRVKES
-1175 LSEEQLGRI
+1175 LWPEQLERI
-1184 NKGIAELQQI
+1184 NKGIAELRQ
-1194 LKEMWPMLNEA
+1194 LLEEMWPMLNEA
-1205 RIQEGYDPIGWIPN
+1205 RIKEGYDPIGYIPN

-1243 LTDMEL
+1243 LTDSEL

-1261 PRTQWSGNVL
+1261 PRTPWSGNVL

-1279 YDAFRIFDQYI
+1279 YDALRIFDQYI
-1290 EGASNIIYH
+1290 EGTSNIIYH
-1299 TEDIGNV
+1299 TDDISNV
-1306 RALSDHMRYSFS
+1306 RALSDYMRYSFS

-1337 EDRNKK
+1337 EDRDKK

-1351 AKNHK
+1351 AENHK

-1374 KSKLDRAA
+1374 KSSIDRAA
-1382 EALLGRKFYKAVTG
+1382 EKNIFGRKFYKAVNAVE
-1396 ISNRVSGNMV
+1396 NRVAGNMV

-1447 MDDLTR
+1447 MDELTKR
-1453 MSTFLATR
+1453 STFLATR

-1635 GDGVQLTEKRE
+1635 GDGVQLTEQRE

-1704 GKALQEA
+1704 GKALQEI

-1726 IAGGQVRKTV
+1726 IAGGQVNKTM
-1736 KGLDLM
+1736 KGLNMM
-1742 REGGS
+1742 RKGGS
-1747 YTQTNKGEK
+1747 YTQTNEGER

-1762 QDKKTNWLQAALFG
+1762 QDKKTNWAQAALFG

-1787 EKNRTLSEKS
+1787 EKNRTLNEKS
-1797 TETYEKLR
+1797 TEIYKELLQT
-1805 QAGAKNTT
+1805 GAKNTT

-1818 NKMNRE
+1818 SKMNRE
-1824 DKGRDKRRAIRSAPL
+1824 DKGKEKRRAIRSAPL

-1851 LSDKQK
+1851 LDDDQK
-1857 DKEILDYFSW
+1857 DKEILDNFKW
-1867 TNSMGEVADYLMRAA
+1867 TNSMGKVADYLMQAA
-1882 DYKDNAAKKAAL
+1882 DYKSDTPKKVAL
-1894 QDAKISDDEKE
+1894 QYAEISDDEKE

-1925 RTLREAG
+1925 RTLRDAG

-1943 EYGQLYNEKG
+1943 KYGELYNDRSKKG
-1953 MKGKE
+1953 LE
-1958 KQYALVDLMN
+1958 KQYIIADLMN

-1981 ELFLFG
+1981 ELFKFG
-1987 GGYTTKW
+1987 GGYTTEW

>member
-1 MRKMS
+1 MTESERLRKEM
-6 RNPSAKSL
+6 
-14 LQNKISNSKGS
+14 
-25 FNPHTGKLAEE
+25 E
-36 ERGYDP
+36 ERGLLGTTGKKVIVSAAQ
-42 KEQQKKAAR
+42 KEINEKKGGT
-51 EAKAA
+51 AKS
-56 KAARQA
+56 RSG
-62 EKSASFSALR
+62 SASTGTAR
-72 SGGQP
+72 SRRDEI
-77 VEVVQDTG
+77 VRDTG

-96 RAKKVKTPVKGTIG
+96 QAKKVKTPVKGKIG

-131 NAKDEKTRLYRTHD
+131 NAKNEKTRLYQTYD
-145 NLLSAE
+145 NLLDE
-151 EIRKKYSYVAQDKEL
+151 KEIRKKYNYVLKDKSTDEKAKG
-166 DYRTMRRAV
+166 RAV
-175 NNGMRAVGKT
+175 RALLNPSQT
-185 LDTAKG
+185 
-191 DYAELQRVGKLQAQL
+191 DYATYKKVAERQMELQKQKSG
-206 QGRLRSAG
+206 AG
-214 FTAGFFNSTG
+214 FAAGFLNATG
-224 GNVARIAAKGIKNEQ
+224 GNVAKITAKGTKNEQ

-247 LNQLK
+247 LNHLK

-263 LGAAAG
+263 LGAVTGEFAKAG
-269 EIAKYESLGKV
+269 AGYATFGKV
-280 AEGLFLKGAS
+280 AEKAVLKGAS
-290 ALGGRMAASTAPDIA
+290 ALGGRMLASTAPDIA
-305 QKAAAKILLNPKN
+305 QQAAAKILLNPKN

-326 GLLGQQAADTVVNTP
+326 GLLGQQAADTMVNTP
-341 MTIAAGM
+341 MTIAAGV

-360 VGKQEAMDAAFN
+360 IGKQEATDAAFN
-372 MGLAALGAG
+372 VGLAALGAG
-381 AKKAGQVFEQA
+381 AKKVGE
-392 KAQRAQKAQNRFANT
+392 
-407 VLENYGITDI
+407 VLEPKLAMRREKALQKKGI
-417 YSSSNV
+417 
-423 VNGIVGKIKDTFL
+423 GK
-436 STADNVRPILN
+436 
-447 EETGLNIEVWKRGID
+447 
-462 ETFRKGRYY
+462 
-471 PALSD
+471 
-476 EMKIAKIASVEHL
+476 
-489 PELIRTGTVRAAE
+489 
-502 KENFKNAASKTSFVY
+502 
-517 LKNEIEID
+517 
-525 GKEYLVT
+525 
-532 MDIKKLSDN
+532 
-541 SNRFYIHDIKIKEAT
+541 
-556 SAQRDSIR
+556 
-564 TGSPPSSGN
+564 
-573 QLVAPMDSIPKAA
+573 
-586 EGVKG
+586 
-591 TDAAGEGIKKENV
+591 AGEEIKKENV
-604 LPGDVTSPSVTPE
+604 LPGDVTSPSVTPK
-617 NATAQFSANTVPKA
+617 NATAQFSANTVPKT
-631 AEDVKGT
+631 AEGVKEA
-638 DAAGATANTARE
+638 DAAGKAVNTARE

-689 DWRKKELQRIANEA
+689 DWRTKELQRIADEA

-722 EIGKIMAQQEAMQTK
+722 EIGRTLAQQEAMQTK

-821 IAEIHKQRGQLKGKL
+821 IAQIHKQRGQLKGKL

-851 AGLSR
+851 AGLSK

-985 GKISAEGLKRLT
+985 GKLSAEGLKRFT
-997 GDRYGMLEQRYESG
+997 GDRYGMLEQRYENG
-1011 KALADMD
+1011 KALAEMD
-1018 KKIGEYKQ
+1018 KKIGGYKK

-1085 DTIFAPIH
+1085 DAFFAPIH
-1093 ENERKRVLMVND
+1093 ENERKRVLMVNE

-1116 TRKNISIQL
+1116 TRKNIHIQL

-1144 KRYDLQEMKAE
+1144 KEFDLQEMKAE
-1155 FGKSKAYRELAEQ
+1155 FGKSKAYQELAEQ
-1168 IRRVENS
+1168 IGRVKES
-1175 LSEEQLGRI
+1175 LRPEQMERI
-1184 NKGIAELQQI
+1184 NKGIAELRQ
-1194 LKEMWPMLNEA
+1194 LYKELWPMLNEA
-1205 RIQEGYDPIGWIPN
+1205 RIKEGYDPIGYIQN
-1219 YFPHAKL
+1219 YFPHAKF

-1243 LTDMEL
+1243 LTDSEL

-1279 YDAFRIFDQYI
+1279 YDALRIFDQYI
-1290 EGASNIIYH
+1290 EGVSNIVHH
-1299 TEDIGNV
+1299 TEDIGNI

-1318 EESVRKQID
+1318 EENIKKQID

-1337 EDRNKK
+1337 EKRNEEIAK
-1343 IAEIYKQN
+1343 IYAQN
-1351 AKNHK
+1351 AENHK

-1362 NLDEYANQLAGK
+1362 NLDEYANLLAGK
-1374 KSKLDRAA
+1374 KSSIDRSV
-1382 EALLGRKFYKAVTG
+1382 EKTLLGRKYYKAVTG
-1396 ISNRVSGNMV
+1396 ISNRVAGNMV

-1447 MDDLTR
+1447 MDELTKR
-1453 MSTFLATR
+1453 SAFLATR

-1472 QRLETKGGKANPLQ
+1472 QRLETAGGKVNPLQ

-1501 ARYHN
+1501 ARYYD

-1512 GELAAIKEA
+1512 GQAAAIKEA
-1521 DTFARNLFGGRSKGS
+1521 DTFARNLFAGRSKGA
-1536 MPTIFNSK
+1536 MPTIFSSK
-1544 VLKPLTM
+1544 ALKPLTM
-1551 FQLEVNNQYRNL
+1551 FQLEVNNGYRNL

-1588 YMFNDAYEKIT
+1588 YMFNDLYEKIT

-1607 FGMANEA
+1607 LGMANEA

-1621 GMRNTWDILGDAIK
+1621 SMRNTWDILGDAIS
-1635 GDGVQLTEKRE
+1635 GNGLELTEKRE
-1646 KKIPSAVIQGV
+1646 KKAPSAVIQGV

-1663 NTPFVGGLFFDGG
+1663 NTPFVGGLFFGGG

-1683 VPHPV
+1683 VPHPI
-1688 KGAMHFADAMR
+1688 KAGKHFADAMR

-1704 GKALQEA
+1704 GKALQEI
-1711 NKEAISPLATYMMLP
+1711 NKEAISPIATYMMLP
-1726 IAGGQVRKTV
+1726 VAGGQVNKTI
-1736 KGLDLM
+1736 KGLNLM
-1742 REGGS
+1742 QKGGS
-1747 YTQTNKGEK
+1747 YKQTNKGEQ

-1762 QDKKTNWLQAALFG
+1762 KDKKTNWAQALLFG
-1776 KWAVPEAQAHM
+1776 KWATDGGKAYM
-1787 EKNRTLSEKS
+1787 KDKSMKLGEKQ
-1797 TETYEKLR
+1797 TETYKKLVA
-1805 QAGAKNTT
+1805 AGAKNTL
-1813 AFESI
+1813 AFDEVNHVRSGEKKSS
-1818 NKMNRE
+1818 KMTVL
-1824 DKGRDKRRAIRSAPL
+1824 RASL
-1839 SAEQKAILYRSI
+1839 LNEEQKGIIYYDMVAGDKEREVLDHFKDSGNRWRLADCMSRMGEFEQIAPKRETLKNAA
-1851 LSDKQK
+1851 LSD
-1857 DKEILDYFSW
+1857 E
-1867 TNSMGEVADYLMRAA
+1867 
-1882 DYKDNAAKKAAL
+1882 
-1894 QDAKISDDEKE
+1894 EKE
-1905 YIYME
+1905 YLYLYRTVNKDSIE
-1910 KFVQKDSKEKERSKI
+1910 KERNRIRAFSAAGLGMDAYLSVKNKLQELNDSDMKSKEK
-1925 RTLREAG
+1925 
-1932 IGMNDYLRIRM
+1932 
-1943 EYGQLYNEKG
+1943 
-1953 MKGKE
+1953 
-1958 KQYALVDLMN
+1958 KQAFVHWMYESGYSN
-1968 ELGLTAAQQAKVK
+1968 AQVQTVK
-1981 ELFLFG
+1981 DNFAFS
-1987 GGYTTKW
+1987 GGYTVKW
-1994 KI
+1994 

>member
-1 MRKMS
+1 MTESERLRKEM
-6 RNPSAKSL
+6 
-14 LQNKISNSKGS
+14 
-25 FNPHTGKLAEE
+25 E
-36 ERGYDP
+36 ERGLLGTTGKKVIVSAAQKEINEKKGGTAKSRSAGSASRTASKTTDSAKHVPDTNLFRGMQLNRPTARKTSAPTMGKDSAVLQRAKALSANKGLSGKEREKQIGQAQKELGRIRDKNLLASFLGNKEAKARISQVTKLQGELSKQQKRTAFGAGFGQAAGLDIYDTAV
-42 KEQQKKAAR
+42 KKAA
-51 EAKAA
+51 K
-56 KAARQA
+56 KTGNT
-62 EKSASFSALR
+62 AL
-72 SGGQP
+72 S
-77 VEVVQDTG
+77 
-85 LVSSIRDYRKQ
+85 KQ
-96 RAKKVKTPVKGTIG
+96 MA
-110 RKYDPEKGFTVQG
+110 
-123 LTVRPERS
+123 
-131 NAKDEKTRLYRTHD
+131 
-145 NLLSAE
+145 
-151 EIRKKYSYVAQDKEL
+151 AQDKVRQEVKTANKKSYGRGEL
-166 DYRTMRRAV
+166 AGELTQAGILY
-175 NNGMRAVGKT
+175 G
-185 LDTAKG
+185 TA
-191 DYAELQRVGKLQAQL
+191 
-206 QGRLRSAG
+206 
-214 FTAGFFNSTG
+214 
-224 GNVARIAAKGIKNEQ
+224 
-239 ARKNWMDT
+239 
-247 LNQLK
+247 
-252 ETQEAHPTAGT
+252 
-263 LGAAAG
+263 GAAAEKAALKG
-269 EIAKYESLGKV
+269 MSKLSGGKALGK
-280 AEGLFLKGAS
+280 AGTFAT
-290 ALGGRMAASTAPDIA
+290 RM
-305 QKAAAKILLNPKN
+305 
-318 AKAARVAA
+318 
-326 GLLGQQAADTVVNTP
+326 LGQQAADTAVNTP
-341 MTIAAGM
+341 LTIAAGM

-372 MGLAALGAG
+372 VGLGAIGAG
-381 AKKAGQVFEQA
+381 AKKAGQAFK
-392 KAQRAQKAQNRFANT
+392 KASKK
-407 VLENYGITDI
+407 G
-417 YSSSNV
+417 
-423 VNGIVGKIKDTFL
+423 
-436 STADNVRPILN
+436 PIA
-447 EETGLNIEVWKRGID
+447 GID
-462 ETFRKGRYY
+462 FEKMGYKM
-471 PALSD
+471 ADVDDGIL
-476 EMKIAKIASVEHL
+476 EHM
-489 PELIRTGTVRAAE
+489 E
-502 KENFKNAASKTSFVY
+502 Y
-517 LKNEIEID
+517 LKNNPTDKKID
-525 GKEYLVT
+525 YALSPVNERMAKDVSNLVGF
-532 MDIKKLSDN
+532 DISGYGNNLKPNAFDHVNKRHGADGIHDKSMANPKDIAKVQYILDNYDDVALDKKRAAGFTDSNGKLSQKVVFKKRIN
-541 SNRFYIHDIKIKEAT
+541 GTYYVVEAVPNT
-556 SAQRDSIR
+556 KKKRMEVIGTFMQK
-564 TGSPPSSGN
+564 
-573 QLVAPMDSIPKAA
+573 PK
-586 EGVKG
+586 
-591 TDAAGEGIKKENV
+591 TKKENV
-604 LPGDVTSPSVTPE
+604 LPGDVTSPSVTSK
-617 NATAQFSANTVPKA
+617 NATAQFSIDTIPKA

-660 AENRNVLAEKMT
+660 AENRNVLAKKMT

-689 DWRKKELQRIANEA
+689 DWRTKELQRIADEA

-722 EIGKIMAQQEAMQTK
+722 EIGRTLAQQEVMQTK

-821 IAEIHKQRGQLKGKL
+821 IAQIHKQRGQLKGKL

-851 AGLSR
+851 AGLSK

-946 WHKERYRLQKEL
+946 WHNERYRLQKEL
-958 EKENLEWKALNAE
+958 ERENLEWKALNAE

-985 GKISAEGLKRLT
+985 GKISAEGLKRLA

-1018 KKIGEYKQ
+1018 KKIGGYKQ

-1085 DTIFAPIH
+1085 DAIFAPIH
-1093 ENERKRVLMVND
+1093 ENERKRVLMVNE

-1155 FGKSKAYRELAEQ
+1155 FGKSKAYQELAEQ

-1175 LSEEQLGRI
+1175 LWPEQLERI
-1184 NKGIAELQQI
+1184 NKGIAELRQL

-1205 RIQEGYDPIGWIPN
+1205 RIKEGYDPIGYIPN

-1243 LTDMEL
+1243 LTDSEL

-1261 PRTQWSGNVL
+1261 PRTPWSGNVL

-1279 YDAFRIFDQYI
+1279 YDALRIFDQYI
-1290 EGASNIIYH
+1290 EGTSNIIYH

-1306 RALSDHMRYSFS
+1306 RALSDYMRYSFS

-1337 EDRNKK
+1337 EDRDKK

-1351 AKNHK
+1351 AENHK

-1374 KSKLDRAA
+1374 KSSIDRAA
-1382 EALLGRKFYKAVTG
+1382 EKTLLGRKFYKAVTG
-1396 ISNRVSGNMV
+1396 ISNRVAGNMV

-1447 MDDLTR
+1447 MDELTKR
-1453 MSTFLATR
+1453 STFLATR

-1472 QRLETKGGKANPLQ
+1472 QRLETKGGNLNPLQ
-1486 WMEAADTFATQAVWR
+1486 WMEAADTFSTQAVWR
-1501 ARYHN
+1501 ARYYD

-1551 FQLEVNNQYRNL
+1551 FQLEVNNGYRNM

-1588 YMFNDAYEKIT
+1588 YMFNDLYEKIT

-1607 FGMANEA
+1607 LGMANEA
-1614 YGDATGE
+1614 YGNATGE
-1621 GMRNTWDILGDAIK
+1621 SMRNTWDILGDAIT
-1635 GDGVQLTEKRE
+1635 GNGLELTEQRE
-1646 KKIPSAVIQGV
+1646 KKAPSAVIQGV

-1683 VPHPV
+1683 VPHLI

-1704 GKALQEA
+1704 GKAGQEI
-1711 NKEAISPLATYMMLP
+1711 NKELISPLATYMMMP
-1726 IAGGQVRKTV
+1726 IAGGQVNKTI
-1736 KGLDLM
+1736 KGLNMM
-1742 REGGS
+1742 RKGGS
-1747 YTQTNKGEK
+1747 YTQTNKGEQ

-1762 QDKKTNWLQAALFG
+1762 KDKKANWAQALLFG
-1776 KWAVPEAQAHM
+1776 KWATDGGKAYMKDKGMMLGAKQ
-1787 EKNRTLSEKS
+1787 
-1797 TETYEKLR
+1797 TETYKKLVA
-1805 QAGAKNTT
+1805 AGAKNTL
-1813 AFESI
+1813 AFDEV
-1818 NKMNRE
+1818 NHV
-1824 DKGRDKRRAIRSAPL
+1824 RSAEKTSSKMTVL
-1839 SAEQKAILYRSI
+1839 RASLLNEEQKGILYYDMVAGDKEREVLDHFKDSGNRWRLAECMSRMSEFEQTAPKRETLKNAA
-1851 LSDKQK
+1851 LSD
-1857 DKEILDYFSW
+1857 E
-1867 TNSMGEVADYLMRAA
+1867 
-1882 DYKDNAAKKAAL
+1882 
-1894 QDAKISDDEKE
+1894 EKE
-1905 YIYME
+1905 YLYLYKIVYKESRE
-1910 KFVQKDSKEKERSKI
+1910 KEQGRIRALSAAGLGMDAYLSVKNKLQELNDSDMKSKEKKWAFVNWMYES
-1925 RTLREAG
+1925 G
-1932 IGMNDYLRIRM
+1932 YSN
-1943 EYGQLYNEKG
+1943 
-1953 MKGKE
+1953 
-1958 KQYALVDLMN
+1958 
-1968 ELGLTAAQQAKVK
+1968 AQVQAVK
-1981 ELFLFG
+1981 DNFAFS
-1987 GGYTTKW
+1987 GGYTVKW
-1994 KI
+1994 